1 MLSSSS
7 LRPQKT
13 LWYLRNDT
21 EEAVENS
28 LAEQLIPAT
37 TPVFKEVS
45 RLATWKRI
53 LGGYLP

>member
-1 MLSSSS
+1 MLSS